1 MKFFTFLLLPS
12 RFLLADLTAPL
23 EEELNLSS
31 TKAVYDGNTLNLEG
45 SISLRHSLGT
55 LSSEEAFLQKQEN
68 KAELPFSLI
77 HLKKEVFI
85 TLQNKATLSC
95 ESAELDFNTLQG
107 HLQSDEQK
115 KVTYNDLIKTADAT
129 ISPLQICSK
138 VIDLIFTKSDE
149 KNSEVQYSIDH
160 LIAKKEVVITYAKDF
175 TLKAD
180 EATYEKLPG
189 NGAAGLIK
197 AYPTVPEN
205 LCLLSFKDNFI
216 ETPKIEI
223 NVEKKLLNLQNPKGS
238 LKGSLFSQKEN
249 GEIFFSAKEL
259 DWDYQ
264 KGLLTLHKDITIKE
278 ESFGSLLA
286 DKELLIEQ
294 DLSQKTN
301 QIKAIYVNGPSVL
314 SQKDATLISSGQLHL
329 DGEKR
334 QIIAISPKNKQLLYI
349 DSKMQLEANQAL
361 LEYTESSQDISSL
374 TLKGNVKIKT
384 TDLEKKPKYGLA
396 DRLIYSPETK
406 TLILLANTG
415 KKVLF
420 QDLEDEISMSA
431 QEVHLTQNPTTG
443 KMDIKGIGNLKL
455 FLSGEE
461 LTLLQNSLN
470 QETQAHE

>member
-1 MKFFTFLLLPS
+1 MIKIFTFLLLPS
-12 RFLLADLTAPL
+12 SFLLADLTTPL

-31 TKAVYDGNTLNLEG
+31 TKAVYDGNILNLEG
-45 SISLRHSLGT
+45 SISLKHSLGT

-95 ESAELDFNTLQG
+95 ESAELDFNALQG

-129 ISPLQICSK
+129 ISPLQISSK
-138 VIDLIFTKSDE
+138 SIDLIFTKSPE
-149 KNSEVQYSIDH
+149 KTFEVQYNIDR
-160 LIAKKEVVITYAKDF
+160 LIAQQEVVISYAKDF
-175 TLKAD
+175 VLKAD
-180 EATYEKLPG
+180 EATYEKLT
-189 NGAAGLIK
+189 GLIK
-197 AYPTVPEN
+197 AYPTAPEN
-205 LCLLSFKDNFI
+205 LCLLSFEDNFI

-223 NVEKKLLNLQNPKGS
+223 NLDKKLLNLQNPKGS

-264 KGLLTLHKDITIKE
+264 KGVLTLHKDITIKE

-294 DLSQKTN
+294 NLSQKTN
-301 QIKAIYVNGPSVL
+301 QLKAIYVNGPSVL

-374 TLKGNVKIKT
+374 TVKGNVKIKT

-396 DRLIYSPETK
+396 DRLTYSPETK
-406 TLILLANTG
+406 TLILLANPG

-431 QEVHLTQNPTTG
+431 QEVHLTQNPNTG

-455 FLSGEE
+455 FLSSEE

-470 QETQAHE
+470 QEAPAHE